1 MSSMSWSILKV
12 MRCFLLNFFY
22 ACLFFLFSFFNS
34 YCLFPRLNN
43 EGLLET
49 VLPFCTLNHQEFFT
63 SLESTHSLLQDCIH
77 NDLGFLRKALLFL
90 TESGLVSVSY
100 VADHVIRLFATH
112 RSLAEACQVFY
123 KVSSPSVYTWHAI
136 ISAHMKLGQGNKAFD
151 LYVMMQKLGIEANK
165 FVFMCAL
172 QICGCEKGAS
182 TGRIIHDELIKSG
195 YELDLSIQNTLVDM
209 YAKCGS
215 LAESCSIFSKQQER
229 NIVSWGAM
237 IAGYAA
243 HGVGIEGLETFR
255 RMYQK
260 GFMPNSIIYLSVL
273 KACGSIEALE
283 QGRLLHMEIIR
294 DGMHLDEVVGSA
306 IIDMYLKC
314 GSLLDADTVFE
325 DLAIKD
331 VVSWSAM
338 ILGYADQGHGQKA
351 LNLYSDMLSEDIC
364 PNKLTFLGVLK
375 ACWLVG
381 NLRQGLYMHSEVVS
395 QSLDSDLVVA
405 NTLIDMYAKCG
416 ALNEARHVFDLLSSK
431 DGVSYNSMIQGYVQ
445 NEHSLP
451 ALDIYSSMRCRGI
464 RPNKVT
470 FPTILKAC
478 SNIRALIEARQI
490 HANVITEEFDNDS
503 TIQSAIVDMYAKCGS
518 MVEAINM
525 FERMQ
530 SRDIVLWGTIFTG
543 CAQSGDWQLARQYFL
558 KMQGYNL
565 KPDAWVFNS
574 ILTACSHAGE
584 VNEGRWYFLS
594 MIHDYRIKPS
604 ADHFNCIIDLLGR
617 SGRLDEASDFFQSI
631 PEQLDINGWTA
642 LLTSCRSY
650 GNNKLGNECFSEA
663 M

>member
-1 MSSMSWSILKV
+1 
-12 MRCFLLNFFY
+12 
-22 ACLFFLFSFFNS
+22 
-34 YCLFPRLNN
+34 
-43 EGLLET
+43 
-49 VLPFCTLNHQEFFT
+49 
-63 SLESTHSLLQDCIH
+63 
-77 NDLGFLRKALLFL
+77 
-90 TESGLVSVSY
+90 
-100 VADHVIRLFATH
+100 
-112 RSLAEACQVFY
+112 
-123 KVSSPSVYTWHAI
+123 
-136 ISAHMKLGQGNKAFD
+136 
-151 LYVMMQKLGIEANK
+151 
-165 FVFMCAL
+165 
-172 QICGCEKGAS
+172 
-182 TGRIIHDELIKSG
+182 
-195 YELDLSIQNTLVDM
+195 
-209 YAKCGS
+209 
-215 LAESCSIFSKQQER
+215 
-229 NIVSWGAM
+229 
-237 IAGYAA
+237 
-243 HGVGIEGLETFR
+243 
-255 RMYQK
+255 
-260 GFMPNSIIYLSVL
+260 
-273 KACGSIEALE
+273 
-283 QGRLLHMEIIR
+283 
-294 DGMHLDEVVGSA
+294 MHLDEVVGCA

-351 LNLYSDMLSEDIC
+351 LNLYSDMLSKDIC

-405 NTLIDMYAKCG
+405 NTLIGMYAKCGALNEARHVFDLLSSKDGVSYNSMIQGYMQNEHSLPALDIYSSMRCRGIRPNKVTFPTILKACSNIRALEQGRLLHMEIIRDGMHLDEVVGSAIIDMYLKCGSLLDADTVFEDLAIKDVISWSAMILGYADQGHGQKALNLYSDMLSEDICPNKLTFLGVLKACWLVENLRQGLYMHSEVVSQSLDSDLVVANTLIGMYAKCG

-530 SRDIVLWGTIFTG
+530 IRDIVLWGTIFSG

-604 ADHFNCIIDLLGR
+604 A
-617 SGRLDEASDFFQSI
+617 
-631 PEQLDINGWTA
+631 
-642 LLTSCRSY
+642 
-650 GNNKLGNECFSEA
+650 
-663 M
+663 